1 MPDTNTQS
9 PPQGD
14 SQKADKYLTWLIKF
28 IGQDKLTVLHTNLS
42 KFNPTDLQDHYR
54 VELKDYYVEV
64 SHSKQ
69 ADSGADSFVVIFNNL
84 KQVGEG
90 CEKIILAYTYL
101 TKDQYQRFKEA
112 AEQQIE
118 RFRKM
123 EEEKRFNEA
132 LTPIDE
138 LLEQAENGEQAT
150 SDSQADTASSQDQP
164 KDQLIEEKPP
174 EEKPADQLPT

>member
-1 MPDTNTQS
+1 MTEQTVPL

-14 SQKADKYLTWLIKF
+14 SKKADKYLNWLITL
-28 IGQDKLTVLHTNLS
+28 INQDKLTVVHTNLS

-69 ADSGADSFVVIFNNL
+69 ADSGTDSFVLIFNNF

-101 TKDQYQRFKEA
+101 TKDQYQHFKDT
-112 AEQQIE
+112 AEEQLE
-118 RFRKM
+118 RFRRI

-138 LLEQAENGEQAT
+138 LLEQADNSEQAT
-150 SDSQADTASSQDQP
+150 SDSQADAASSQDQP
-164 KDQLIEEKPP
+164 KDQLTDSVK
-174 EEKPADQLPT
+174 